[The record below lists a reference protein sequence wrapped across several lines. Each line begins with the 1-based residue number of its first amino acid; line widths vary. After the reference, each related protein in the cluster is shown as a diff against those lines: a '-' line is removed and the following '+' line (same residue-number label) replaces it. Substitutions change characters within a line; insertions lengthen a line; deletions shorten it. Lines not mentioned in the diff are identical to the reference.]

1 MSRIIKNVVMILII
15 LGVCVLSFFTMKGAV
30 KSNIPNNS
38 TFEKEFGGTIPQF
51 NNGEFS
57 EENLPQM
64 PSGNFEKGE
73 MPNNEKLPENFA
85 NGQMPNIGE
94 LPENFENG
102 KMPEDFQE
110 NFKNGNLAK
119 GDFKQNIG
127 VIYYVLFAVEGLTI
141 SLLLIYLIMSRFNSK
156 TFKETLGTGIQKIV
170 FVILVLIITVGLTV
184 LQSMLAKNVFA
195 GTNDRMQFE
204 DRQNFRNNIN
214 NTNMLNQAENNKV

>member
-1 MSRIIKNVVMILII
+1 MSRIIKNVVMISII

-38 TFEKEFGGTIPQF
+38 TFEKEFGGTMPQF

-57 EENLPQM
+57 AENLPQM
-64 PSGNFEKGE
+64 PSGNLGKGE
-73 MPNNEKLPENFA
+73 
-85 NGQMPNIGE
+85 MPNIGE

-110 NFKNGNLAK
+110 SFKNGNLPK

-127 VIYYVLFAVEGLTI
+127 IIYYVLFAVEGLII

-156 TFKETLGTGIQKIV
+156 TFKETLGTGIQKII
-170 FVILVLIITVGLTV
+170 FVILVLIITVGLTI
-184 LQSMLAKNVFA
+184 LQSILAKNLFSS
-195 GTNDRMQFE
+195 NNIMQFE

-214 NTNMLNQAENNKV
+214 NTNMLNQNENNKV

>member
-1 MSRIIKNVVMILII
+1 MSRVIKNVVMIAII
-15 LGVCVLSFFTMKGAV
+15 LSVCVLSFFTMKGAV

-38 TFEKEFGGTIPQF
+38 TFEKEFGETMPQF

-64 PSGNFEKGE
+64 PSGNFGKGE
-73 MPNNEKLPENFA
+73 MPNNEELPEDFA

-102 KMPEDFQE
+102 KLPEDFQE
-110 NFKNGNLAK
+110 NFKNGNLS
-119 GDFKQNIG
+119 GREFKQNIS
-127 VIYYVLFAVEGLTI
+127 VIYYILFAVEGLTI

-156 TFKETLGTGIQKIV
+156 TFKETLGTGTQKIV
-170 FVILVLIITVGLTV
+170 FVILVLIITVGLTI
-184 LQSMLAKNVFA
+184 LQSILAKNLFSS
-195 GTNDRMQFE
+195 NNIMQFE

-214 NTNMLNQAENNKV
+214 NTNMLNQNENNKV